1 MEPKQNSSGKKASSY
16 QILILKILNS
26 PWGYGITMVS
36 SNLKPRNLF
45 CVCYVSFP
53 HPPQKKPHKTKHIP
67 KQNTKQKAHQY
78 KLIAVLNLC
87 GNIECDNH
95 TRKG

>member
-1 MEPKQNSSGKKASSY
+1 MGLWHYYGFQQLKTQKP
-16 QILILKILNS
+16 ILCML
-26 PWGYGITMVS
+26 
-36 SNLKPRNLF
+36 
-45 CVCYVSFP
+45 CVLP
-53 HPPQKKPHKTKHIP
+53 PPQKKTHKTKHIP